1 MVSKKLTKTALGI
14 SWDVLTNSQRLANE
28 GKGLKE
34 IIEQLPEGTK
44 IMLSEGAI
52 VFFMEGSVPMLVEL
66 PAKPNFKI
74 TKGTPTGS
82 ASLADNLLEEQDV
95 IANKR
100 GDPEREYKK
109 ALILSPFLDEFKA
122 DDDGLVA
129 YNYLKENKNYKEGI
143 TFLKNRKSIE
153 DILIYTTFAD
163 YDLVH
168 LSTHGRKFCINPITK
183 KKDYSGE
190 MVFEIDDFT
199 EETFALEDI
208 FDENDALTVFDA
220 ITGEEQDT
228 NYNVFLDNI
237 SCSTLIQT
245 GIEHGLDFK
254 NLERFIEFLEDPDS
268 NAPHLVFGWKK
279 IHLKAS
285 FFSQYGVLNDKLWIF
300 SACEMGQ
307 KDDLVQVMQN
317 THKNGSFLY
326 WSNAVNPKDAYKAFD
341 KFYENL
347 AKEGLDIENS
357 FDKIPDEL
365 KSNLESSIDVRKE
378 SEYHEIAATTDLKLL
393 ASEKPRHAVEIVD
406 LRHPITGLQ
415 LVDGNLL
422 PIAGDFGDE
431 KQERIPLK
439 LQLIGYKKHEFEKMT
454 LSIKTDGY
462 VTSIFKKKFI
472 NVPPDPNMKISSIA
486 GVEHGIELSFDE
498 ILIPDLKKD
507 QEKLE
512 LKAYLHFNDNR
523 FSVHTVSVIVNPK
536 DVKVSGHGPKG
547 SFTITHDYDAQATKM
562 QASSAPSDVFSDA
575 NGYIHAYDPK
585 EGWQKINIS
594 YFLSKNFQKRIGE
607 IVGNSIAKDLVSEI
621 GLDTKADKA
630 SLFRQITNWPNQITI
645 TKLTNSDAFSKSEIT
660 CSNSIGKCFQFR
672 GIAKETKGVV
682 IKFNSNNKLQKMT
695 VKGQILDFK
704 YGDFKVVLPSSRER
718 SLF

>member
-1 MVSKKLTKTALGI
+1 MVSKKLDKDALGQ
-14 SWDVLTNSQRLANE
+14 SWEVLVNAQQLANE

-34 IIEQLPEGTK
+34 IIKQLPEGTK
-44 IMLSEGAI
+44 IMPSDGAI

-66 PAKPNFKI
+66 PAKPNIKI
-74 TKGTPTGS
+74 SKGTSTGS
-82 ASLADNLLEEQDV
+82 ASLTENLLEEQDV
-95 IANKR
+95 IAYKR
-100 GDPEREYKK
+100 GDPEREHKK
-109 ALILSPFLDEFKA
+109 ALILSPFLDEFKS

-129 YNYLKENKNYKEGI
+129 YNYLKENKNYKGGI

-190 MVFEIDDFT
+190 MVFEIDDLT
-199 EETFALEDI
+199 EETFALEDL
-208 FDENDALTVFDA
+208 FDEHDALTVFDA

-228 NYNVFLDNI
+228 NNNEYLDNI

-254 NLERFIEFLEDPDS
+254 NLESFIEFLEDPDS

-307 KDDLVQVMQN
+307 KDDLVQVMEN
-317 THKNGSFLY
+317 THENGSFLY
-326 WSNAVNPKDAYKAFD
+326 WSNAVNPKDAYIAFD

-347 AKEGLDIENS
+347 AKEGLDIEKS

-378 SEYHEIAATTDLKLL
+378 SEYHEIEATTDLKLL

-406 LRHPITGLQ
+406 LRHPNTGLQ
-415 LVDGNLL
+415 LIDGDLL

-439 LQLIGYKKHEFEKMT
+439 LQLIGYKKHEFENMT

-472 NVPPDPNMKISSIA
+472 NAPPDPNMEISSIA

-512 LKAYLHFNDNR
+512 LKGYLHFNDNR
-523 FSVHTVSVIVNPK
+523 FSVHTVSVNVNPK

-547 SFTITHDYDAQATKM
+547 SFTITHDYDTQATKM
-562 QASSAPSDVFSDA
+562 QASSAPNDVFSDT
-575 NGYIHAYDPK
+575 NGYIYAYDPK

-594 YFLSKNFQKRIGE
+594 YFLSKNFQKRMSE
-607 IVGNSIAKDLVSEI
+607 IVGKSITKDLVSEI
-621 GLDTKADKA
+621 GLDTTADKA

-660 CSNSIGKCFQFR
+660 CSNSNGKCYQFR
-672 GIAKETKGVV
+672 GVAKETKGVV

-695 VKGQILDFK
+695 VKGQMLDFK
-704 YGDFKVVLPSSRER
+704 YGDFKVVLPAARER